1 MITIKN
7 GLLLINNELVKK
19 DIYIEKGIITS
30 IEDNLSIKGELIDAK
45 NGYIMNGAIDAHVHL
60 RQPGYEYKE
69 TIESGTLAAAK
80 GGVTTCLA
88 MPNLNPCPHNIENL
102 SIEQKLINSSAKVNV
117 IPYSALTIN
126 QKSKELVDF
135 KQLKGK
141 VVAFTDDGFGVN
153 NIPLLKEAMIK
164 AKEYDFIIASHAED
178 DTNGKLPEGEYKAVL
193 REIELAKEI
202 GCKYHFCHM
211 STKESFDAIRKAR
224 NDGYLNISCEVA
236 PHHLILNEL
245 MIKDGNWKMNPPL
258 RSEENRL
265 ETVKALLDGT
275 AQIIASDHAPHS
287 YEEKNKEY
295 SCCLNGIIGLETMLP
310 IIYTYFIKT
319 NLASFKD
326 LNTWFVNNPSQIFG
340 LKPKKIEIGE
350 VADLTILDIN
360 NKRVYE
366 ESEILSKSKNSPYIG
381 MEFYGFPIC
390 TILKDK
396 IVWRDINEK

>member
-102 SIEQKLINSSAKVNV
+102 SIEQKLIDNSAKVNV

-135 KQLKGK
+135 KRLKGK